1 MQRGVHFDPLRL
13 PLLGGCVR
21 YTYGTV
27 RRRRRR
33 GCRRWCRSDL
43 ICPAGWLSARLDVRT
58 YVRGTLGVVCLLR
71 CCAALCCVLLLR
83 CCVVSYGCVRVLTPS
98 RESCCACG
106 RPCCV
111 RCCHTVVVVLVG
123 WHPRDKSAGDLS
135 LYFTSPA
142 CASM

>member
-1 MQRGVHFDPLRL
+1 MYISILSDYPCLEV
-13 PLLGGCVR
+13 V
-21 YTYGTV
+21 YGTV

-58 YVRGTLGVVCLLR
+58 YVRTGYTRGCVFTPVLCCAVLCASTTLLR
-71 CCAALCCVLLLR
+71 SVVRVRARAHTVERVVLCVWSSLLR
-83 CCVVSYGCVRVLTPS
+83 ALLPYG
-98 RESCCACG
+98 G
-106 RPCCV
+106 GGW
-111 RCCHTVVVVLVG
+111 LV
-123 WHPRDKSAGDLS
+123 WHRRDKSAGDLS